1 MSDYKT
7 YSIQLNTE
15 NGEFIKV
22 LIDDHVSVHIGD
34 IYKNIAVSD
43 GFMTNNQTC
52 SSFELYMD
60 DHATVLDWQGS
71 TLHPAVD
78 GQVPTVSDHINADH
92 EREYD
97 TPFDRFIARLGYRD
111 VVSVTL
117 YEAHDEVVGK
127 YYLPY
132 MTINDGYAP
141 NLCSR
146 LYTLN
151 QRYQLPYRYS
161 VDRNLNR

>member
-1 MSDYKT
+1 MPDDTTSYR
-7 YSIQLNTE
+7 IQLHTE
-15 NGEFIKV
+15 NGEVISV
-22 LIDDHVSVHIGD
+22 LIDDHARVQIRG
-34 IYKNIAVSD
+34 IYRNITVSD

-60 DHATVLDWQGS
+60 DHATVLDWQGA

-78 GQVPTVSDHINADH
+78 GRVPTVSDHIDADEEH
-92 EREYD
+92 DYD

-117 YEAHDEVVGK
+117 YEGHEVVGR
-127 YYLPY
+127 YQMPY
-132 MTINDGYAP
+132 MTINEGDAP
-141 NLCSR
+141 NLCAR
-146 LYTLN
+146 LTTLN

-161 VDRNLNR
+161 VNRNLNS